1 VSTVDGLVHELRPA
15 DGEPAGAIVLLHGR
29 GTSERDLE
37 PLFDVFDPDRRL
49 VGACPRGPLQLPP
62 IGNHWYA
69 VPRVGYPDPETFT
82 ATYERLGG
90 WLDALAEHIGVP
102 PEQTVIGGFSQG
114 AVMAWAMG
122 LGKGRPRP
130 AGILAMSGFIPTVP
144 GFEPDF
150 DDLAGF
156 PIAISHGSADPIISV
171 RFAHEAR
178 DRARAAG
185 ADVLYRE
192 TDVPH
197 MIDPRVVPG
206 LVEWLAKRF
215 G

>member
-1 VSTVDGLVHELRPA
+1 MATVDDLVHELRPA

-29 GTSERDLE
+29 GTSERDLL
-37 PLFDVFDPDRRL
+37 PLLDVFDPDRRL
-49 VGACPRGPLQLPP
+49 VGACPRGPLELPP
-62 IGNHWYA
+62 MGNHWYA

-82 ATYERLGG
+82 ATYERLAG
-90 WLDALAEHIGVP
+90 WLDGVAEHIGVP
-102 PEQTVIGGFSQG
+102 PERTVIGGFSQG

-122 LGKGRPRP
+122 LGTGRPRP

-144 GFEPDF
+144 GFELDL
-150 DDLAGF
+150 DGLAGF

-171 RFAHEAR
+171 QFAQDAR

-197 MIDPRVVPG
+197 MVDPRVVPG
-206 LVEWLAKRF
+206 LVDWVAKRF
-215 G
+215 R